1 MNALDDILKLTS
13 IVCLTTI
20 TAFTGMVGIK
30 VYKTVDGFSQV
41 SESLGEAS
49 KIGINFLDSLQKS
62 IDSQDFKNFKGFCAD
77 LGNLLQNPKLIEEIE
92 KDPECKKRVSPI
104 IRNFVGFL
112 SKLLASLNSNDEGA
126 DLVNKISEL
135 VGSLNGLLTNFQK
148 NGFKAGIIN
157 VTVPGSKK

>member
-49 KIGINFLDSLQKS
+49 KIGINFLNSLEKS
-62 IDSQDFKNFKGFCAD
+62 IDSQDFKNFKRFCAD

-92 KDPECKKRVSPI
+92 KDQKWKEQVSPI

-112 SKLLASLNSNDEGA
+112 NKLLASLSSNDEGA
-126 DLVNKISEL
+126 ELVNKISEL
-135 VGSLNGLLTNFQK
+135 VASLNGLLTDFRQ
-148 NGFKAGIIN
+148 NGVKTSFLS
-157 VTVPGSKK
+157 VSVPKSK